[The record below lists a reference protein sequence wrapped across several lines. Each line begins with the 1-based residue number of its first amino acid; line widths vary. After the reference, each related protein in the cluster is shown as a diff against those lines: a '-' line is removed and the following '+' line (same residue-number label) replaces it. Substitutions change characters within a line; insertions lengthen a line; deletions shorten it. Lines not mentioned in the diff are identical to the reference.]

1 MKIRIGDLLFQNGII
16 SKQQLDQALDVQK
29 KKKKKL
35 GEILIDLGYLSSENL
50 MWTLSEQADI
60 PFVELKPEMLD
71 SHLINTFPEKTLH
84 KDCIIPLYET
94 EDKIYIA
101 VGDPADDTVLKD
113 IKKFTT
119 KEIVTSG
126 AEPGLIHRL
135 LDKFFLVQQT
145 EDTLV
150 SEDSGQMTIRIRVD
164 QAQIEFNDESG
175 KTKTNVGAL
184 DLTLKIS
191 KNTRS

>member
-16 SKQQLDQALDVQK
+16 NKQQLDQALDIQK

-35 GEILIDLGYLSSENL
+35 GEILIDLGYLSSKNL
-50 MWTLSEQADI
+50 MWMLSEQADI
-60 PFVELKPEMLD
+60 AFVELKPEMLD
-71 SHLINTFPEKTLH
+71 SDLINTFPEKTLH

-101 VGDPADDTVLKD
+101 VGDPADNTVLQD

-119 KEIVTSG
+119 KEIVVSG

-145 EDTLV
+145 EDSLAT
-150 SEDSGQMTIRIRVD
+150 EDSGQITIRIRAD

-175 KTKTNVGAL
+175 KTKTDVGVL
-184 DLTLKIS
+184 DLTLEIS
-191 KNTRS
+191 KKTKS